1 MSPSLE
7 SAMVPAQRAGAWGG
21 TAVTAVVDEIRGSSW
36 RNGAGGEGGG
46 HRRLTASVPK
56 QIRAFCHLARR
67 VERPASQ
74 VLTHVLGE
82 SPQKEAE
89 KDVAWWF
96 AFR

>member
-1 MSPSLE
+1 MSPASE
-7 SAMVPAQRAGAWGG
+7 AAVIPAQRGRVRGG
-21 TAVTAVVDEIRGSSW
+21 VAVAAVVGVRGSSW